1 MSARRKA
8 RKRALDVLF
17 GADVKEITLAQ
28 ALEEA
33 EVIAAREPERAS
45 SWNYARELVAGVI
58 DHHLDI
64 DDLLAQTSTSWPL
77 NRMPA
82 VDRAV
87 LKLAV
92 WEILHNPD
100 VPPGVSISEAVELV
114 SELSTEAS
122 GPFVHGILAAIAE
135 GRSGDSLQT

>member
-45 SWNYARELVAGVI
+45 SWNYARELVTGVI
-58 DHHLDI
+58 NHRLDI

-122 GPFVHGILAAIAE
+122 GPFVQGILAAIAE

>member
-1 MSARRKA
+1 VSARRKA

-17 GADVKEITLAQ
+17 SADVKEITLAQ
-28 ALEEA
+28 ALEDA
-33 EVIAAREPERAS
+33 ELIAAREPERAS
-45 SWNYARELVAGVI
+45 SWAYARELVQGVV
-58 DHHLDI
+58 DHRLDI
-64 DDLLAQTSTSWPL
+64 NDVLAETSTSWPL
-77 NRMPA
+77 DRMPA

-87 LKLAV
+87 LRLAV

-100 VPPGVSISEAVELV
+100 VPTGVAISEAVELV

-135 GRSGDSLQT
+135 GQGIEQTQP

>member
-45 SWNYARELVAGVI
+45 SWNYARELVTGVI
-58 DHHLDI
+58 DHRLDI
-64 DDLLAQTSTSWPL
+64 E
-77 NRMPA
+77 
-82 VDRAV
+82 DRKSV
-87 LKLAV
+87 V
-92 WEILHNPD
+92 
-100 VPPGVSISEAVELV
+100 
-114 SELSTEAS
+114 
-122 GPFVHGILAAIAE
+122 
-135 GRSGDSLQT
+135 

>member
-45 SWNYARELVAGVI
+45 SW
-58 DHHLDI
+58 D
-64 DDLLAQTSTSWPL
+64 
-77 NRMPA
+77 
-82 VDRAV
+82 
-87 LKLAV
+87 
-92 WEILHNPD
+92 
-100 VPPGVSISEAVELV
+100 
-114 SELSTEAS
+114 
-122 GPFVHGILAAIAE
+122 
-135 GRSGDSLQT
+135 